1 MKQKFTS
8 NDLIR
13 FIYNETSAADTLGI
27 TEALSQDICL
37 SEEHDALNSS
47 YQQLPKAK
55 FDPSKSTIQNILRYS
70 ENSAVQTHH

>member
-13 FIYNETSAADTLGI
+13 FIYKETSAVETIGI
-27 TEALSQDICL
+27 SEALAQDFGL
-37 SEEHDALNSS
+37 LEEYEALMSS
-47 YQQLPKAK
+47 YVRLPKAK
-55 FDPSKSTIQNILRYS
+55 FDPSKSTIQSILRYS